1 MAESKRDQAYR
12 YLRDQIVLCRI
23 KPGEPLD
30 EKRAAQ
36 ELGFSR
42 MPVREAV
49 NKLAEEHLVS
59 IFPSRGVIVNP
70 ISSSDYQEMLD
81 IRLLIEPYLLHR
93 SLPSLDPDDL
103 RAFRVDM
110 VERIEHPDAASDSVG
125 NDFDYR
131 FHMYFAEKSGSRYLI
146 SLMNMIMTQS
156 QRIRFFSAVAPQR
169 IVESYREHVAIIDA
183 ALAQDE
189 PAVVAAIRAHL
200 DNTREGY
207 SRISHAREDF
217 FRE

>member
-1 MAESKRDQAYR
+1 MLSKRDQAYR
-12 YLRDQIVLCRI
+12 YLREQIVSCRI
-23 KPGEPLD
+23 KPGDPLD
-30 EKRAAQ
+30 EKQAAE

-49 NKLAEEHLVS
+49 NKLAEEHLVTV
-59 IFPSRGVIVNP
+59 FPSRGVIVSP

-93 SLPSLDPDDL
+93 AWPSLATGDL
-103 RAFRVDM
+103 REFRAVM
-110 VERIEHPDAASDSVG
+110 MERLDNSELETDSPAD
-125 NDFDYR
+125 DFDYR
-131 FHMYFAEKSGSRYLI
+131 FHMYFAERSGSRYLI

-169 IVESYREHVAIIDA
+169 TLDSYHEHVAIIDA
-183 ALAQDE
+183 VLAGDE
-189 PAVVAAIRAHL
+189 AAAAAAIREHL

-207 SRISHAREDF
+207 LRISRAREDF
-217 FRE
+217 FRS